1 MVKDE
6 SKEKIFEIND
16 LMELEK
22 NLCDMKIEEHSVELK
37 SDCKAKIN
45 ELDKECD
52 NEKDEIQQA
61 GRKTCN
67 QEKEDDIK
75 ELKANY

>member
-52 NEKDEIQQA
+52 NEKDEI
-61 GRKTCN
+61 
-67 QEKEDDIK
+67 
-75 ELKANY
+75 